1 MIEVTIIEPFD
12 IITVDNAIM
21 DLIMS
26 KKLAYIET
34 SEWIVI
40 TFNLCLSQVLVE

>member
-1 MIEVTIIEPFD
+1 MIEVTIIGPFD

-21 DLIMS
+21 NLIMS
-26 KKLAYIET
+26 KKLVHVET